1 MLLIIDYCVQYSVA
15 CHCIP
20 YNTGASADNCIPYNV
35 AYHCIPYV
43 TGAAIHNCIP
53 YDILFPF
60 QCCIKYGLDLCGLTF
75 SLGRPYII
83 VKVVFLII

>member
-1 MLLIIDYCVQYSVA
+1 MLLIIDYRVQYSVA

-20 YNTGASADNCIPYNV
+20 YNTGASADN
-35 AYHCIPYV
+35 CIPYV